1 MELARPTVIV
11 NNENLPFDQ
20 NYSNRDLPTELSNDQ
35 ERPTSF
41 LNVDERIQSQE
52 PQNSSMDE
60 LETHHTFLNVG
71 NLSRGQ
77 TLQGEQQS
85 TLSCPQTIKGL
96 QTLSKNLGK
105 ITCGQNL
112 SNSPGVLRT

>member
-71 NLSRGQ
+71 N
-77 TLQGEQQS
+77 
-85 TLSCPQTIKGL
+85 
-96 QTLSKNLGK
+96 

-112 SNSPGVLRT
+112 SNSPGVLRTEQNSSSIELGNIGHGQH